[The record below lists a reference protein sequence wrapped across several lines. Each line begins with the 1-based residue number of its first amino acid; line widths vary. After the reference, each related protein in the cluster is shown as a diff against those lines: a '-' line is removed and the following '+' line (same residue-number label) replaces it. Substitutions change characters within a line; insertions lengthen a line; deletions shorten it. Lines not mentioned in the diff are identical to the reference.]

1 MAQSLPT
8 RELNALRGLFDKVQF
23 SADEV
28 LALDYRVIRRL
39 PGVGPKGIE
48 NIRLWLEAQG
58 LFPENW
64 PRLGSGAHRSRHHL
78 RIQAA
83 IRLLEDH
90 GYEIVPPT
98 ASS

>member
-28 LALDYRVIRRL
+28 VALDYRVIRRL

-48 NIRLWLEAQG
+48 NIRHWLEAQG
-58 LFPENW
+58 LYPENW
-64 PRLGSGAHRSRHHL
+64 PHNGSAAHRSRHHS
-78 RIQAA
+78 RIEAA

-90 GYEIVPPT
+90 GYEVVPP
-98 ASS
+98 APRP